1 MILWLFGEDLPLG
14 IFGLSQLAQV
24 GFALIGT
31 MPTDGQRALDT
42 KTVKPVNMW
51 AEERKLVL
59 LHVAVFVFF
68 RARAEPRFKD
78 QQSDR
83 LANNCVGWELYYIAR
98 EASKLRV
105 PNPDIMYIIL
115 RPSEL
120 RYFSF
125 QSMVY
130 KKAQVMRAMLRSFP
144 AWAFGTPHSKWL
156 NA

>member
-1 MILWLFGEDLPLG
+1 MIVWLFGEDLPLG

-24 GFALIGT
+24 GFVLIGT
-31 MPTDGQRALDT
+31 MPTDGQRALET
-42 KTVKPVNMW
+42 GQHVGGGVKTGPIARCRV
-51 AEERKLVL
+51 LV
-59 LHVAVFVFF
+59 FG
-68 RARAEPRFKD
+68 ARAEPRFKD
-78 QQSDR
+78 QQTGR
-83 LANNCVGWELYYIAR
+83 LANNCVGWELYYIYSSR
-98 EASKLRV
+98 SIQSQSSQSWYHV
-105 PNPDIMYIIL
+105 IL

-130 KKAQVMRAMLRSFP
+130 IKAQVMRAMHRSFP